1 MIEKFQREQEEKNR
15 NYDQNQINNFKV
27 NIYVYCFRG
36 KKCSKGD
43 KIRYWE
49 LMSQGGITPK

>member
-27 NIYVYCFRG
+27 NIYVYCVREN
-36 KKCSKGD
+36 KCSKGG
-43 KIRYWE
+43 KTKY
-49 LMSQGGITPK
+49 